1 MKKQTKV
8 LLLLVAALCLL
19 TACKKGPTALEVYS
33 LGESEEDNVVALD
46 TILEEGEAILASIDS
61 PTDVAVTEGLDIH
74 HTYHY
79 RQMADPAELAGRYV
93 ALLLSEEQGFAA
105 IDGENHRLEETPTTD
120 TLFGSIALGKKAAE
134 NEEAGKRFL
143 RVLVGWSEYAVAVQV
158 TYIEGSILPPVKK
171 ESEDANGSGSGSS
184 TPAATGIKEQ
194 TEYFNSL
201 DPRKLGL
208 EGESMSEYLTFPQQG
223 WVKVDEVDCREI
235 MVYQMNPQTA
245 TNEIIG
251 TFYLSSDLTKI
262 YKKTSDGQIT
272 PVQMN

>member
-1 MKKQTKV
+1 MKSRTMAV
-8 LLLLVAALCLL
+8 AAALLLACLL
-19 TACKKGPTALEVYS
+19 TACGKKDTAPAVYTVGTDEVVS
-33 LGESEEDNVVALD
+33 LDSIMG
-46 TILEEGEAILASIDS
+46 EGEALLSSVDA
-61 PTDVAVTEGLDIH
+61 PTEEAVAAGIETY
-74 HTYHY
+74 TYHY